1 MKWYALN
8 KSLFGTWAARTV
20 YTFTTCLINFVYPNS
35 IYHLVPWRIYPS
47 EIMKE
52 AVQTIH
58 DMLSYQITWPFEKAK
73 CHVGM
78 LISRYRF
85 TNSLLDNNHT
95 KTCDKAQAISSPNN
109 QTCCSEIL
117 RSLGYGCMKKMFGS
131 LGTLTS
137 YDGPAKLQSNWKYFK
152 TKSHGF
158 LRLCKVF
165 CNHLWWYKHGA
176 LNNDPGFM

>member
-58 DMLSYQITWPFEKAK
+58 DMLSYQITWSFEKAK

-95 KTCDKAQAISSPNN
+95 KTCDKAQANSSPNN
-109 QTCCSEIL
+109 QTSYSEIL
-117 RSLGYGCMKKMFGS
+117 RSPGYGCTKKCSDLWELWQVMMGPPIYRVIEN
-131 LGTLTS
+131 TS
-137 YDGPAKLQSNWKYFK
+137 KLNRMA
-152 TKSHGF
+152 F
-158 LRLCKVF
+158 LRLCKIF
-165 CNHLWWYKHGA
+165 CNHIW
-176 LNNDPGFM
+176 